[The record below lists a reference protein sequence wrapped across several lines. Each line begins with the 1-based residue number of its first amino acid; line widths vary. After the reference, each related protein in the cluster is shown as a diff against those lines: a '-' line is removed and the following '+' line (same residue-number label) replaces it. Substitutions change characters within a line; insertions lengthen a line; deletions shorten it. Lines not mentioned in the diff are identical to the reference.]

1 MTAADHPRPSAP
13 PAWSADAPARIL
25 VVEDSPDSLH
35 MLSSRLRLR
44 GYAVEEAISG
54 EEAMVMIENSPP
66 DLLLLD
72 VMLPGIDGHEVVR
85 RMKGSPSLPFI
96 PVILVTGRD
105 STPEKVAGL
114 DAGADDYLVKPVD
127 LAELEARVRSMLR
140 IKRLQTQLEE
150 KNRELERLSRTD
162 GLTGLFNQ
170 RHIRE
175 LLNDEFER
183 VRRSREPFSIALI
196 DFDDLKRVNDS
207 LGHQTGDRVLVEM
220 ARLLNLSTRRVDR
233 VGRSGGDEFLI
244 LLPETPMQGAVIC
257 LERIRK
263 KVENYPFLPD
273 GDGHLPL
280 TISVGIASCPDP
292 GVQGPEELIRRADVA
307 MYSAKHSGRNRI
319 FPFAQG

>member
-1 MTAADHPRPSAP
+1 M
-13 PAWSADAPARIL
+13 DAPARIL

-35 MLSSRLRLR
+35 MLSSRLQLR
-44 GYAVEEAISG
+44 GYMVEEAISG
-54 EEAMVMIENSPP
+54 EEAMVMIETSPP

-85 RMKGSPSLPFI
+85 RMKGSPTLPFI

-105 STPEKVAGL
+105 STLEKVAGL

-162 GLTGLFNQ
+162 GLTGLYNQ

-183 VRRSREPFSIALI
+183 VRRSQEPFSIALI

-207 LGHQTGDRVLVEM
+207 LGHLTGDRVLVEM

-233 VGRSGGDEFLI
+233 VGRSGGDEFLV

-257 LERIRK
+257 LERLRK

-292 GVQGPEELIRRADVA
+292 GVPNPEELIRRADVA

>member
-1 MTAADHPRPSAP
+1 M
-13 PAWSADAPARIL
+13 DAPARIL

-35 MLSSRLRLR
+35 MLSSRLQLR
-44 GYAVEEAISG
+44 GYMVEEAISG
-54 EEAMVMIENSPP
+54 EEAMVMIETSPP

-85 RMKGSPSLPFI
+85 RMKGSPTLPFI

-162 GLTGLFNQ
+162 GLTGLYNQ

-183 VRRSREPFSIALI
+183 VRRSQEPFSIALI

-207 LGHQTGDRVLVEM
+207 LGHLTGDRVLVEM
-220 ARLLNLSTRRVDR
+220 ARLLNLSTRQVDR
-233 VGRSGGDEFLI
+233 VGRSGGDEFLV

-257 LERIRK
+257 LERLRK

-292 GVQGPEELIRRADVA
+292 GVPNPEELIRRADVA

>member
-1 MTAADHPRPSAP
+1 MPRASVPALREAGIARGGKDFAETFSDVPRLVIAQAQEKRGQLSRLKTDHGMAVLVETDIDGGRGDVDDFPLDR
-13 PAWSADAPARIL
+13 L
-25 VVEDSPDSLH
+25 VVIRQLPHELFGQ
-35 MLSSRLRLR
+35 RL
-44 GYAVEEAISG
+44 
-54 EEAMVMIENSPP
+54 
-66 DLLLLD
+66 
-72 VMLPGIDGHEVVR
+72 
-85 RMKGSPSLPFI
+85 
-96 PVILVTGRD
+96 VIFLV
-105 STPEKVAGL
+105 A
-114 DAGADDYLVKPVD
+114 
-127 LAELEARVRSMLR
+127 
-140 IKRLQTQLEE
+140 
-150 KNRELERLSRTD
+150 
-162 GLTGLFNQ
+162 
-170 RHIRE
+170 
-175 LLNDEFER
+175 
-183 VRRSREPFSIALI
+183 IALI

-257 LERIRK
+257 LELIRN

>member
-1 MTAADHPRPSAP
+1 MTAADHFRSSA
-13 PAWSADAPARIL
+13 ATVWSPDAPARIL

-35 MLSSRLRLR
+35 LLSSRLSLR
-44 GYAVEEAISG
+44 GYVVEEAISG
-54 EEAMVMIENSPP
+54 EEAMVMIETSPP

-85 RMKGSPSLPFI
+85 RMKGSPTLPFI

-162 GLTGLFNQ
+162 GLTGLYNQ

>member
-1 MTAADHPRPSAP
+1 MTAADHARTSAAT
-13 PAWSADAPARIL
+13 AWSADAPARIL

-35 MLSSRLRLR
+35 LLSSRLRLR
-44 GYAVEEAISG
+44 GYVVEEAVSG
-54 EEAMVMIENSPP
+54 EEAMVMIETSPP

-162 GLTGLFNQ
+162 GLTGLYNQ

>member
-1 MTAADHPRPSAP
+1 MTAADPPRPSAP
-13 PAWSADAPARIL
+13 PAWSTDAPARIL

>member
-1 MTAADHPRPSAP
+1 MTAADYPRPSAP
-13 PAWSADAPARIL
+13 PAWSAEAPARIL

-44 GYAVEEAISG
+44 GYVVEEAISG

-85 RMKGSPSLPFI
+85 RMKGSSSLPFI

-207 LGHQTGDRVLVEM
+207 LGHQVGDRVLVEM

-292 GVQGPEELIRRADVA
+292 GVPGPEELIRRADVA

>member
-1 MTAADHPRPSAP
+1 MTTADSSRHSTTPSWP
-13 PAWSADAPARIL
+13 PEAPARIL

-35 MLSSRLRLR
+35 LLCSRLRLR
-44 GYAVEEAISG
+44 GYLVDEAVSG
-54 EEAMVMIENSPP
+54 EEAMHMVEFSPP

-85 RMKGSPSLPFI
+85 RLKAIPELPFI

-183 VRRSREPFSIALI
+183 VRRSKEPLAIALI
-196 DFDDLKRVNDS
+196 DFDDLKRVNDT
-207 LGHQTGDRVLVEM
+207 LGHQTGDQVLVEM
-220 ARLLNLSTRRVDR
+220 ARLLHGSTRRVDR
-233 VGRSGGDEFLI
+233 VGRSGGDEFLV
-244 LLPETPMQGAVIC
+244 LLPQTPMQGAVVC

-263 KVENYPFLPD
+263 KVEVYPFIPD

-280 TISVGIASCPDP
+280 TISVGLATCPDP
-292 GVQGPEELIRRADVA
+292 GVQSPEELLRRADVA
-307 MYSAKHSGRNRI
+307 MYTAKHSGRNRI
-319 FPFAQG
+319 FPFAGG

>member
-1 MTAADHPRPSAP
+1 MTAADFSRSS
-13 PAWSADAPARIL
+13 PAQPWTTDVPARIL

-35 MLSSRLRLR
+35 LLSSRLRLR
-44 GYAVEEAISG
+44 GYVVDEAVSG
-54 EEAMVMIENSPP
+54 EDAMAIVESFPP

-85 RMKGSPSLPFI
+85 RLKGMPELPFI

-183 VRRSREPFSIALI
+183 VRRSKESLSISLI
-196 DFDDLKRVNDS
+196 DFDDLKRVNDTM
-207 LGHQTGDRVLVEM
+207 GHQIGDRVLVEM
-220 ARLLNLSTRRVDR
+220 ARLLNISTRRVDR
-233 VGRSGGDEFLI
+233 VGRSGGDEFLVI
-244 LLPETPMQGAVIC
+244 LPETPLQGAVVC
-257 LERIRK
+257 LERIRA
-263 KVENYPFLPD
+263 KVEAYPFLPD

-280 TISVGIASCPDP
+280 TISVGIATCPDP
-292 GVQGPEELIRRADVA
+292 GVQSPEELLRRADVA
-307 MYSAKHSGRNRI
+307 MYTAKHSGRNRI

>member
-1 MTAADHPRPSAP
+1 MPAADHPRSSGTPS
-13 PAWSADAPARIL
+13 WSADAPARIL

-35 MLSSRLRLR
+35 LLSSRLRLR
-44 GYAVEEAISG
+44 GYVVEEAISG
-54 EEAMVMIENSPP
+54 EEAMVMIEGSPP

-85 RMKGSPSLPFI
+85 RMKGSPTLPFI

-207 LGHQTGDRVLVEM
+207 LGHQTGDRVLQEM
-220 ARLLNLSTRRVDR
+220 ARLLTLSTRRVDR

>member
-1 MTAADHPRPSAP
+1 MTAADHKRPSAP
-13 PAWSADAPARIL
+13 PAWSADAPPRIL

-35 MLSSRLRLR
+35 LLSSRLRLR

-72 VMLPGIDGHEVVR
+72 VMLPGIDGHEVVM